1 MIPLFALA
9 IVFALVVAAAA
20 ERSARAAELRDG
32 DGSSNA
38 KQEPQAIDPVRFA
51 AAVKEEVANHRDP
64 AKLDAIAKKL
74 DDAGH
79 PLAAKAAR
87 ERSTELRQG
96 RTAPASKEMAF
107 PPPFPNVTATAWN
120 RYVRLMATAKADTV
134 SPSNQLGLFQIGF
147 PRLADLGYVENLRK
161 GQKNGRAVWIADF
174 RPPASLA
181 AFLSD
186 PVAQYVAFVETTKAD
201 RAAVIKRHA
210 DAIGKTVAG
219 TTATLSGLLAVAY
232 NAGLV
237 GHDRWLS
244 RPEARAKTPRTTGVY
259 QKANGLF

>member
-9 IVFALVVAAAA
+9 ILFALLVANAA
-20 ERSARAAELRDG
+20 ERSARAAELQDG
-32 DGSSNA
+32 DGSAKA
-38 KQEPQAIDPVRFA
+38 KQGTQAIDPIRFA
-51 AAVKEEVANHRDP
+51 AAVKEEVSSHRDP
-64 AKLDAIAKKL
+64 AKLEAIAKKL

-87 ERSTELRQG
+87 DRSTELRGG
-96 RTAPASKEMAF
+96 RAVLASKDVAF
-107 PPPFPNVTATAWN
+107 PPPFPNVTAAAWN

-181 AFLSD
+181 SFLAD

-201 RAAVIKRHA
+201 RGAVIKRHA

-219 TTATLSGLLAVAY
+219 TAATLSGLLAVAY

-237 GHDRWLS
+237 GLDRWLS
-244 RPEARAKTPRTTGVY
+244 SPEARSKTPRTTAVY